1 MDKELLYRYFE
12 GTASEEEMQTIK
24 SWAEEDTEN
33 EKLLRRERKLF
44 DAIILSGQRK
54 QEEKLTENVP
64 LKRTRLLLWAAAIA
78 LVVGIA
84 TLLKLYLPQKAN
96 LVAMQKITVP
106 VGQRVNIML
115 PDSTM
120 VWLNSASTLE
130 YASNY
135 GEKSRDVILNGE
147 GMFEVKHDADKHFVV
162 HTIHADITDL
172 GTKFNVQAY
181 AQTFT
186 TALLEGKVSVSRG
199 DEILELRPHEQVS
212 LKAGKLF
219 KSKVSNEEDMLS
231 WKDGIYAFHDK
242 TFTDIMSDFEKYY
255 NTKIVI
261 ATPSAFKN
269 IRLSGK
275 FRFTDGLD
283 YALRV
288 LQAEVSY
295 TFDRNEDTEEIVIK
309 KK

>member
-12 GTASEEEMQTIK
+12 GTVSEEEMQTIK
-24 SWAEEDTEN
+24 SWAEEDIEN
-33 EKLLRRERKLF
+33 EKLLCRERKLF
-44 DAIILSGQRK
+44 DAIILSGHHK
-54 QEEKLTENVP
+54 KEEKQIENLP
-64 LKRTRLLLWAAAIA
+64 RKKTALLSWAAAIA
-78 LVVGIA
+78 LVIGIV
-84 TLLKLYLPQKAN
+84 TLLKLYLPQKVN

-106 VGQRVNIML
+106 IGQRVNIML
-115 PDSTM
+115 PDSTT
-120 VWLNSASTLE
+120 VWLNSGSTLE

-135 GEKSRDVILNGE
+135 GEKSRDVILAGE
-147 GMFEVKHDADKHFVV
+147 GLFEVKHDADKHFVV

-186 TALLEGKVSVSRG
+186 TALLEGKASVSRG
-199 DEILELRPHEQVS
+199 NEVLELNPHEQVS
-212 LKAGKLF
+212 LKIGKLI
-219 KSKVSNEEDMLS
+219 KSKISNEEDMLS

-242 TFTDIMSDFEKYY
+242 TFTDIMYDFEKYY

-261 ATPSAFKN
+261 ITPSAFKN

-275 FRFTDGLD
+275 FRFSDGLD
-283 YALRV
+283 YALKV
-288 LQAEVSY
+288 LQAEVPY
-295 TFDRNEDTEEIVIK
+295 TFNRNESTEEIVIK